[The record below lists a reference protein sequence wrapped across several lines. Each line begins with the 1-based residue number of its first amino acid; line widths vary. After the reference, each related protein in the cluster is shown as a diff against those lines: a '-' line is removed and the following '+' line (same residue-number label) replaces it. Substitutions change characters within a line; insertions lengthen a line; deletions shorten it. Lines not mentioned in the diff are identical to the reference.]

1 MGYINKKSFPII
13 TEFFSSLMLYCFKW
27 QHFCTFQNT
36 RLSTSYGSFTNT
48 LHFVSVELGLKEG
61 KERNLLIV
69 EFATDTA
76 SFVRKE
82 QTANLLEVGSLQ
94 AIFQVTN

>member
-1 MGYINKKSFPII
+1 MAALLHFPKYTTLNFLWQLYI
-13 TEFFSSLMLYCFKW
+13 
-27 QHFCTFQNT
+27 
-36 RLSTSYGSFTNT
+36 GNT
-48 LHFVSVELGLKEG
+48 LHFVLVELDLKEG

-69 EFATDTA
+69 EFETDTA

-94 AIFQVTN
+94 VIFQVTN